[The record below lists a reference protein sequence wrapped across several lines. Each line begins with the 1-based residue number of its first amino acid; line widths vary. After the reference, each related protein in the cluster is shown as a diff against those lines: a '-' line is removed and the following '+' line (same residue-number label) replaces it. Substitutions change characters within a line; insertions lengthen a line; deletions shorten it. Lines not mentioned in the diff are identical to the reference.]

1 MTTRAIKKLT
11 KKDDLKLM
19 KEKLSKNEADEDE
32 EVSEEEEIFVPK
44 NKFDLVNHKK
54 IKSELNFFVS

>member
-1 MTTRAIKKLT
+1 
-11 KKDDLKLM
+11 M

-54 IKSELNFFVS
+54 IKSELNFFVSWNGNT